1 MVTGLSNKYH
11 PIVPCLLQITRKQV
25 YYAGCKKQ
33 CEDIVI
39 DITTLNLFSYPPF
52 SYIIFKKT

>member
-39 DITTLNLFSYPPF
+39 DIDLLSYPTF
-52 SYIIFKKT
+52 YSIIIKKT